1 MEYFT
6 KGFHM
11 HFLIPGQSYECNIV
25 VDIAIIIPFLQT
37 INWDPK
43 ELSDLSIGTQ
53 IENVMS

>member
-1 MEYFT
+1 
-6 KGFHM
+6 M
-11 HFLIPGQSYECNIV
+11 HFLIPRQSYECNIV

-43 ELSDLSIGTQ
+43 ELRDLSIGTQ

>member
-11 HFLIPGQSYECNIV
+11 HFLIPRQSYECNIV
-25 VDIAIIIPFLQT
+25 VDIAIIPFLQT

-43 ELSDLSIGTQ
+43 ELRDLSIGTQ